1 LELVPNLLA
10 HLIQEH
16 EMNNDGLSFRSNG
29 KLKQVHIRQLKAKVR
44 HLEIN
49 KNIFKKANM
58 ASTNS

>member
-1 LELVPNLLA
+1 
-10 HLIQEH
+10 
-16 EMNNDGLSFRSNG
+16 MNNDGLSFRSNG